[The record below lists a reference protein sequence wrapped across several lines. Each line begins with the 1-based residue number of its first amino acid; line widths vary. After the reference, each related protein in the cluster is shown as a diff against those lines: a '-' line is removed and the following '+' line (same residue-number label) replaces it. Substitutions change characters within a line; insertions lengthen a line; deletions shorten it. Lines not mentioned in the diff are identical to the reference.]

1 MAYNPFRWYTE
12 GKYRKRPLKKSA
24 PLLLRIQNGDF
35 EYSPFFLESKD
46 QEKLYDDMF
55 QQYMETS
62 KLQDVNDKRM
72 EAHEFAKMKSCLL
85 YTSPS
90 PRDS

>member
-12 GKYRKRPLKKSA
+12 GKYRKRPLKKST

-72 EAHEFAKMKSCLL
+72 EAQELNL
-85 YTSPS
+85 
-90 PRDS
+90 RN

>member
-12 GKYRKRPLKKSA
+12 GKYRKRPLKKSS
-24 PLLLRIQNGDF
+24 PLLLRIQNCDF

-62 KLQDVNDKRM
+62 KLLRR
-72 EAHEFAKMKSCLL
+72 
-85 YTSPS
+85 TSE
-90 PRDS
+90 